1 MADEGENATLW
12 STSMSALP
20 VISSSPAAA
29 AGTPSVA
36 PVVGPGPAAEGVAA
50 GPASQPSGSASSSSQ
65 IAVAPIAQP
74 TSSVLPAVPALDAP
88 SLYVNR
94 ELSWLE
100 FNARVLAEVEDPSV
114 PLYERI
120 KFLSIVTANLDE
132 FFMVRV
138 AGLKQ
143 QLSGEVE
150 EVPPDGMMPQ
160 EALAAISARAHALL
174 DAQYRCWKD
183 ALV

>member
-1 MADEGENATLW
+1 
-12 STSMSALP
+12 MSSLP
-20 VISSSPAAA
+20 SS
-29 AGTPSVA
+29 GQT
-36 PVVGPGPAAEGVAA
+36 VAA
-50 GPASQPSGSASSSSQ
+50 
-65 IAVAPIAQP
+65 
-74 TSSVLPAVPALDAP
+74 TVPALDAP

-100 FNARVLAEVEDPSV
+100 FNARVLAEAEDPSV

-143 QLSGEVE
+143 QLSAKSKRLRPTGWCRKSSWRRSA
-150 EVPPDGMMPQ
+150 PACTPLWTRSTAAGTTASSPRW
-160 EALAAISARAHALL
+160 LARG
-174 DAQYRCWKD
+174 
-183 ALV
+183 

>member
-1 MADEGENATLW
+1 MTLD
-12 STSMSALP
+12 SAMSAVTELQRVP
-20 VISSSPAAA
+20 ASSPTASS
-29 AGTPSVA
+29 GPVA
-36 PVVGPGPAAEGVAA
+36 P
-50 GPASQPSGSASSSSQ
+50 
-65 IAVAPIAQP
+65 P
-74 TSSVLPAVPALDAP
+74 TRLDDA
-88 SLYVNR
+88 SLYINR

-100 FNARVLAEVEDPSV
+100 FNARVLAEAEDPAV

-150 EVPPDGMMPQ
+150 EPLMR
-160 EALAAISARAHALL
+160 SAGAR
-174 DAQYRCWKD
+174 
-183 ALV
+183 

>member
-1 MADEGENATLW
+1 MADDRERATLW
-12 STSMSALP
+12 GTPMGPRFSQTPEPSLPFMQASAAPASGGL
-20 VISSSPAAA
+20 SAPAAPETVGVSGPQPA
-29 AGTPSVA
+29 TA
-36 PVVGPGPAAEGVAA
+36 VVSTVPQPAPAAVTSI
-50 GPASQPSGSASSSSQ
+50 PSSQPTGPSSSSS
-65 IAVAPIAQP
+65 ISIAAPAVAAV
-74 TSSVLPAVPALDAP
+74 SSVLPSPPALDTP

-100 FNARVLAEVEDPSV
+100 FNARVLAEAEDPSV

-143 QLSGEVE
+143 QLSG
-150 EVPPDGMMPQ
+150 
-160 EALAAISARAHALL
+160 
-174 DAQYRCWKD
+174 
-183 ALV
+183 